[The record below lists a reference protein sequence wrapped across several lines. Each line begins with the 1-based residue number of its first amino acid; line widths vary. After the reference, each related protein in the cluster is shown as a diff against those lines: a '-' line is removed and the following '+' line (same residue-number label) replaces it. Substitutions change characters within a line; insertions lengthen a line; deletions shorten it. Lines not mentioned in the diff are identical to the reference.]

1 MPISAY
7 IDQPVKPSETASRP
21 SPDARPQSSVPRL
34 RRLHILRYRFGYG
47 KEHQIDPIPAANSI
61 AAQLSRLNSGLDV
74 LARASPNQN
83 ANKRYRP
90 QRHIERCRQQIVP
103 TEGFRNPVQ
112 VRPIHRAEKS
122 RNRIVVR
129 ENKKSVRRRCKTP
142 PD

>member
-7 IDQPVKPSETASRP
+7 IDQPVSRSETASRP
-21 SPDARPQSSVPRL
+21 SPDARPQSSVPAF

-47 KEHQIDPIPAANSI
+47 EEHQVIPIPAANSI
-61 AAQLSRLNSGLDV
+61 AAQLSKLNSGLIV

-90 QRHIERCRQQIVP
+90 QDNIERCRQQIVP
-103 TEGFRNPVQ
+103 TEGFRNPVS

-129 ENKKSVRRRCKTP
+129 ETTKSVRRKCKTP